1 MSITVTSRAASSGVP
16 PVTVKTHMN
25 QQSSNGDKAMVVFAA
40 VSQNGLPVILADVR
54 ATLESDAGDK
64 QHLDLLDNGAG
75 ELFFILIKNMAFCHC
90 LHY

>member
-1 MSITVTSRAASSGVP
+1 MSITVTSRAVSAHVP

-25 QQSSNGDKAMVVFAA
+25 QQSSNGTKAMVVFAE

-64 QHLDLLDNGAG
+64 HELDLLDNGAG
-75 ELFFILIKNMAFCHC
+75 ELENSYI
-90 LHY
+90 